1 MNNQEDGTEGGQG
14 ATENNFCSNFS
25 RALET
30 ALKIKKKNT
39 KDHIQELWDSFRLR
53 RGLLLSG
60 SDVL

>member
-1 MNNQEDGTEGGQG
+1 MNNQEDGTEVGQG

-25 RALET
+25 RALEA

-39 KDHIQELWDSFRLR
+39 KDHIQKLWGSLRFR
-53 RGLLLSG
+53 RGLSLSG